1 MIRLLIRRL
10 LTAIP
15 VLFGLLTI
23 TFFVIRLSPGDPSA
37 LYQDPSIDPLVMDE
51 LRIQLGLDE
60 PLPLQYGKWLGVI
73 PPFSGILQ
81 GEWGMSFSRRQPVFD
96 VIAGTIPNT
105 LLLTVTALII
115 DLLLGLAAG
124 ILAAM
129 NRNRWID
136 HVVRA
141 AGLFFYSM
149 PHFFFAVM
157 LVLVFSLGLGWL
169 PATQMHSVNA
179 DLMSDFVYF
188 FDALRH
194 LILPA
199 LALGIPAGAAT
210 ARYLRN
216 HLLET
221 LQQDYIRTARAKGLT
236 ERAVLFRH
244 ALPNALLPM
253 ITLLGLSVPFL
264 LSGAVIVEV
273 VFAWPGMGRVTV
285 DAIFTRDYPLII
297 ANTFVAGTMVIAG
310 NLMADCLYGW
320 SDPRIRSRESF

>member
-1 MIRLLIRRL
+1 MTRLLIRRL
-10 LTAIP
+10 LSAIP

-23 TFFVIRLSPGDPSA
+23 TFFVIRLAPGDPSA
-37 LYQDPSIDPLVMDE
+37 LYQDPSIDPQAIDALLEQM
-51 LRIQLGLDE
+51 GLEE
-60 PLPLQYGKWLGVI
+60 PLPAQYGKWLGII
-73 PPFSGILQ
+73 PPFRGVFQ
-81 GEWGMSFSRRQPVFD
+81 GEWGMSFSRRQPVFE
-96 VIAGTIPNT
+96 VIAETVPNT
-105 LLLTVTALII
+105 LLLTLTALLI
-115 DLLLGLAAG
+115 DLLLGMTAG
-124 ILAAM
+124 ILAAI

-136 HVVRA
+136 HVVRS

-149 PHFFFAVM
+149 PHFYFAVM

-179 DLMSDFVYF
+179 DLMTNFEYF

-199 LALGIPAGAAT
+199 LALGIPAGAST

-236 ERAVLFRH
+236 EPAVIFRH

-253 ITLLGLSVPFL
+253 ITLLGLAER
-264 LSGAVIVEV
+264 SGD
-273 VFAWPGMGRVTV
+273 R
-285 DAIFTRDYPLII
+285 
-297 ANTFVAGTMVIAG
+297 
-310 NLMADCLYGW
+310 
-320 SDPRIRSRESF
+320 